1 MRPLSRSKYAR
12 LFLFALAGYLPA
24 LCTAPAAHADDTGK
38 VMVDVRYRAEY
49 VDQENLDATAAAS
62 TIRLR
67 LGYQTPSYRNA
78 YVFAEM
84 EDIRALG
91 NDEYN
96 STANGRGALPVVVD
110 PEDTELN
117 QAFVAWANGGSSFK
131 IGKQRFTLDNH
142 RFFGNVGWRQN
153 EQTLD
158 GLAVNLA
165 LPAGVGGKLTYA
177 HWIRANRIFGA
188 HHPSEAS
195 ARAELFAD
203 VLHYARPVGG
213 GAIAVYAHLIDLV
226 DAGAA
231 SHANFGLRGSY
242 DHAVSHGKVAVTAEI
257 AQQNEYRLASEVSRS
272 YYAMLDLGATLHG
285 VGVHAATEVL
295 SGNGEYAFQ
304 TPFATL
310 HAFNGWSDRFLS
322 TPANGLVDAYGT
334 IAIPIEKA
342 KLVLVYHEFYAEQT
356 SAHYGREWG
365 AALSR
370 AIFGPVS
377 GMLKYSQYEAD
388 EFSVDIYKVWGSIGV
403 KFSRDA

>member
-1 MRPLSRSKYAR
+1 MRPLSRSSSAR
-12 LFLFALAGYLPA
+12 LPRLAVVASLFALSMTSG
-24 LCTAPAAHADDTGK
+24 AHADNTGK
-38 VMVDVRYRAEY
+38 VTVDVRYRAEY

-78 YVFAEM
+78 YLFAEM

-91 NDEYN
+91 DDAYN
-96 STANGRGALPVVVD
+96 STANGRGALPVVID
-110 PEDTELN
+110 PEDTEMN
-117 QAFVAWANGGSSFK
+117 QAYIAWARAGSGFK
-131 IGKQRFTLDNH
+131 VGKQRFTLDNH

-158 GLAVNLA
+158 GLAVAIA
-165 LPAGVGGKLTYA
+165 LPAGVGGKLTYG

-188 HHPSEAS
+188 HHPLAAR
-195 ARAELFAD
+195 ARAELFSD
-203 VLHYARPVGG
+203 VLHYTRPVGQ
-213 GAIAVYAHLIDLV
+213 GAITAYAHLIDII

-231 SHANFGLRGSY
+231 SHANFGLRCSQER
-242 DHAVSHGKVAVTAEI
+242 AVAQGKVGVTAEV
-257 AQQNEYRLASEVSRS
+257 AQQNDYRSESEVSRS
-272 YYAMLDLGATLHG
+272 YYALLDLSAVARGI
-285 VGVHAATEVL
+285 GVHAATEVL

-304 TPFATL
+304 TPLATL
-310 HAFNGWSDRFLS
+310 HAFNGWTDRFLS

-334 IAIPIEKA
+334 IAIPIENA
-342 KLVLVYHEFYAEQT
+342 KLVLVYHEFYSEQT

-388 EFSVDIYKVWGSIGV
+388 EFSVDIYKVWGSIGI
-403 KFSRDA
+403 KFERDA

>member
-1 MRPLSRSKYAR
+1 MRSISAR
-12 LFLFALAGYLPA
+12 LPLLALVALLFALSMTSGAF
-24 LCTAPAAHADDTGK
+24 ADNTGK
-38 VMVDVRYRAEY
+38 VTTDVRYRAEY
-49 VDQENLDATAAAS
+49 VDQENLDETAAAS

-67 LGYQTPSYRNA
+67 LGYQTPSYRSA
-78 YVFAEM
+78 FVFAEM

-91 NDEYN
+91 DDAYN

-117 QAFVAWANGGSSFK
+117 QVYVAWAHDGSGFK

-158 GLAVNLA
+158 GLAVTLA
-165 LPAGVGGKLTYA
+165 LPGGVGGKLAYG
-177 HWIRANRIFGA
+177 HWIRANRIFSA
-188 HHPSEAS
+188 HHPSA
-195 ARAELFAD
+195 ARATAELFAD
-203 VLHYARPVGG
+203 VLHYSRAVGSG
-213 GAIAVYAHLIDLV
+213 SIAVYAHLIDIV
-226 DAGAA
+226 GAGAA
-231 SHANFGLRGSY
+231 SHANFGLRCSQQRKV
-242 DHAVSHGKVAVTAEI
+242 AHGKVGVTAEV

-272 YYAMLDLGATLHG
+272 YYALIDLNATAHG
-285 VGVHAATEVL
+285 IGVHAAAEVL

-304 TPFATL
+304 TPLATL
-310 HAFNGWSDRFLS
+310 HKFNGWSDRFLS
-322 TPANGLVDAYGT
+322 TPANGLIDAYGT

-365 AALSR
+365 AVVSR

-377 GMLKYSQYEAD
+377 GMIKYSQYEAD
-388 EFSVDIYKVWGSIGV
+388 EFSVDIYKVWGSIGI
-403 KFSRDA
+403 KFTRDA